1 MYSKVYSILHSTLY
15 SKMSVSNEGRET
27 RFSSGLRAAY
37 PGTLALVRGT
47 VNNLVYSKVQY
58 SVNIV

>member
-1 MYSKVYSILHSTLY
+1 
-15 SKMSVSNEGRET
+15 MSVSNEGRET